1 MTSPLTGLIAAPF
14 TSFHSDGSLNL
25 ETIPVQAA
33 TLTHNKVNG
42 AFICGTT
49 GEGSSMTI
57 RERLQ
62 IAETWKTFAP
72 PELKI
77 IVHVGCLNL
86 GDCQELASHAQALG
100 VNAIAS
106 IGPSFYKPPR
116 AQELVAWCRKVA
128 QGAPDLPFYYYH
140 MPAMTAVD
148 IPATD
153 FLSHENGQIPSLR
166 GIKFTHEDLVDFR
179 QTITFKEGK
188 FDVLFGRDEILIDSL
203 RLGATGAVGSTYNY
217 AAPLFNRLMQAFESD
232 DTATAERAQ
241 TQAVQF
247 IDILQKYGGMAAGKS
262 IMKLIGIDCGPVR
275 LPLRPLDSNDEIT
288 LRADLDS
295 IGFFEYC
302 CQLP

>member
-14 TSFHSDGSLNL
+14 TAFHFDGSLNL
-25 ETIPVQAA
+25 KTIPSQADLLA
-33 TLTHNKVNG
+33 HNKVNG

-49 GEGSSMTI
+49 GEGSSMTL

-62 IAETWKTFAP
+62 VAEAWKRSAP

-106 IGPSFYKPPR
+106 IGPSFYKPPG
-116 AQELVAWCRKVA
+116 AQELVAWCREVA
-128 QGAPDLPFYYYH
+128 RGAPNLPFYYYH
-140 MPAMTAVD
+140 MPAMTAVN

-153 FLSHENGQIPSLR
+153 FLSTDCGQIPTLR
-166 GIKFTHEDLVDFR
+166 GIKFTHEDLVDFG
-179 QTITFKEGK
+179 QAITFEGSR
-188 FDVLFGRDEILIDSL
+188 FDVLFGRDEILLEGL

-217 AAPLFNRLMQAFESD
+217 AAPLFNRLMQAFAAGDLVE
-232 DTATAERAQ
+232 AEHAQ

-247 IDILQKYGGMAAGKS
+247 IDVLQKHGGLAAGKS
-262 IMKLIGIDCGPVR
+262 IMKLIGVDCGPVR
-275 LPLRPLDSNDEIT
+275 LPLRKLDSSDET
-288 LRADLDS
+288 SLRQDLDAV
-295 IGFFEYC
+295 GFFDYC

>member
-1 MTSPLTGLIAAPF
+1 MTTSLTGLIAAPF
-14 TSFHSDGSLNL
+14 TAFHSDGSLNL
-25 ETIPVQAA
+25 ETIPRQAA
-33 TLTHNKVNG
+33 MLAHNKVSG

-57 RERLQ
+57 KERLQ
-62 IAETWKTFAP
+62 IAEIWKKSAP

-86 GDCQELASHAQALG
+86 GDCQELANHAQALG
-100 VNAIAS
+100 VTAIAS

-116 AQELVAWCRKVA
+116 AQELVAWCREVA
-128 QGAPDLPFYYYH
+128 QGAPNLPFYYYH

-153 FLSHENGQIPSLR
+153 FLSNENGQIPTLR
-166 GIKFTHEDLVDFR
+166 GIKFTHEDLVDFGQANAFENNR
-179 QTITFKEGK
+179 
-188 FDVLFGRDEILIDSL
+188 FDVLFGRDEILLEGL

-217 AAPLFNRLMQAFESD
+217 AAPIFNRLMAAFAAGKLNEAEQAQ
-232 DTATAERAQ
+232 A
-241 TQAVQF
+241 QAVKF
-247 IDILQKYGGMAAGKS
+247 IDVLQKYGGLAAGKS

-275 LPLRPLDSNDEIT
+275 LPLRALDSTEET
-288 LRADLDS
+288 GLRQDLES
-295 IGFFEYC
+295 IDFFDYC